1 MEAVKNILR
10 QIQQGGCFSPI
21 KRYSYLPYDIN
32 VAMQVV
38 EGIGKTRN
46 PNFVIDNENRFTYE
60 NLIRWVQGDKTMM
73 CLDPETKQPVQ
84 GRLDKG
90 IYIAGNTGT
99 GKSWAL
105 EIMTVYSMID
115 DIQVCYGKDF
125 NGKNINGCLRWKN
138 VRTDTMCEE
147 YIKEGSYDRFKSIK
161 ILGIQDLGAEPSES
175 LYMGNRVDVLRMILE
190 YRGDQEGCMTLITSN
205 LPINHQKLI
214 DRYGDRVA
222 SRLAEMCNY
231 FEIRGTDR
239 RRVRNYANKA
249 TNVDE
254 ASKAPSGD
262 CS

>member
-1 MEAVKNILR
+1 MEVVNNILR
-10 QIQQGGCFSPI
+10 KIQREGYFKSI
-21 KRYSYLPYDIN
+21 KRYSYLPYDLN

-38 EGIGKTRN
+38 EAIGKSRN
-46 PNFVIDNENRFTYE
+46 PNFVIDDENRFTYE
-60 NLIRWVQGDKTMM
+60 NLIRWVQGDTAMM
-73 CLDPETKQPVQ
+73 CLDPETKQPVP

-105 EIMTVYSMID
+105 EIMTVFTTID
-115 DIQVCYGKDF
+115 NIQIYFGKDY
-125 NGKNINGCLRWKN
+125 NGKNINGCLHWAN

-147 YIKEGSYDRFKSIK
+147 FSREGSYEKYKQWK
-161 ILGIQDLGAEPSES
+161 ILGIQDLGAEPVES

-190 YRGDQEGCMTLITSN
+190 YRGDRTDRVTLITSN

-239 RRVRNYANKA
+239 RKVRNLANNATKA
-249 TNVDE
+249 SN
-254 ASKAPSGD
+254 ASIAPNK
-262 CS
+262 